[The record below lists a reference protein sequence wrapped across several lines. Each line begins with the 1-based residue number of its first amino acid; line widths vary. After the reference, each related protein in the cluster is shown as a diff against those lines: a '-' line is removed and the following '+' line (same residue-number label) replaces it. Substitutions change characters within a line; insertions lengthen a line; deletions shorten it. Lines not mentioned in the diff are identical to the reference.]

1 MELQAAQGDQ
11 LTDPAELQ
19 IGVLACVGGSQIEA
33 ALAGVSDQL
42 DARCNLVHQRKV
54 SLDRT
59 LG

>member
-11 LTDPAELQ
+11 LADPAKLKV
-19 IGVLACVGGSQIEA
+19 GVLACIGRSQIEA
-33 ALAGVSDQL
+33 TLARVRDKIDS
-42 DARCNLVHQRKV
+42 RCDLVHQRKV